1 MKSQTI
7 SVNHILVCLGVRDF
21 MLGAEGL
28 SNVRICIFSS
38 VSWEIWALGVT
49 RKCPFQTYLTY
60 LYWVYLLCSH
70 SFKATGSNL

>member
-1 MKSQTI
+1 MYCSLNVFKDLLGFLKPSHYEKSI

-38 VSWEIWALGVT
+38 VS
-49 RKCPFQTYLTY
+49 
-60 LYWVYLLCSH
+60 
-70 SFKATGSNL
+70 